1 MKKQQIMAKKNHWLI
16 ARLVISIG
24 FGLILPVLC
33 IAAPPPEFK
42 FNISHFSVE
51 GSLPL
56 PESFFSNYFKPL
68 QNRPYTL
75 KELQEVSKAL
85 ELLIHNQGYPLYRV
99 IVPPQ
104 SLESGDVKLQVTTV
118 DALNCKVP
126 KP

>member
-1 MKKQQIMAKKNHWLI
+1 MDKKDHRLI
-16 ARLVISIG
+16 ALLVIGIG
-24 FGLILPVLC
+24 FSLITPMLC
-33 IAAPPPEFK
+33 FAAPPPEFK
-42 FNISHFSVE
+42 FNISHFSAE

-56 PESFFSNYFKPL
+56 PESFFANYFKPL

-75 KELQEVSKAL
+75 KELQDVSKAL

-104 SLESGDVKLQVTTV
+104 SLESGDVKLQVITV